1 MLSHWCPRLHPR
13 RLETMPKKKEKS
25 KSKGG
30 TRGERKKSAQDA
42 HAARSA
48 GGASSGT
55 PQTVKRGV
63 RERVQD
69 AAVGLKKTGDGKGKT
84 AKLEESKP
92 SGKAAERRAGGRSS
106 ETGAKKSGKTGT
118 KGEEKKKVPR
128 EKEICIIC
136 QEVGSCENAQSRR
149 CRPRV
154 HPLRA
159 DAGSCLPRTDD
170 L

>member
-1 MLSHWCPRLHPR
+1 MKF
-13 RLETMPKKKEKS
+13 ETMPNKEKS

-30 TRGERKKSAQDA
+30 TRGERKKMAQDA
-42 HAARSA
+42 HSARSA

-55 PQTVKRGV
+55 PQTVKRGA

-106 ETGAKKSGKTGT
+106 ETGAKKSGKTGA

-136 QEVGSCENAQSRR
+136 QEVRE
-149 CRPRV
+149 
-154 HPLRA
+154 L
-159 DAGSCLPRTDD
+159 
-170 L
+170 